1 MDEYG
6 GIKFCINEKIKAKVN
21 IMTSKKN
28 ISCSTH
34 ALNISA
40 NFFSLNFSLSFYLC
54 ILSLFISI
62 TQQSIPKR

>member
-21 IMTSKKN
+21 IMTSKR
-28 ISCSTH
+28 TFP
-34 ALNISA
+34 ALHMLLIFQLI
-40 NFFSLNFSLSFYLC
+40 FFSEFFSISSYLH